1 MFLMPPSD
9 TPDTA
14 AVYQRDQA
22 QMGFVMNLSRAWAWR
37 PDVYDA
43 FAALRSQLST
53 QSTLSP
59 RELAVMVCATAGT
72 LGDAYCSLAWG
83 SKLAQAASGETASAV
98 LQGRD
103 DDAMS
108 PRERALAAWT
118 RQVVDDPNGTTA
130 ADVKSLRD
138 AGLAERE
145 IFEATVFVALRLAFS
160 TVNDALGV
168 LPDAALAEAAPP
180 AVRAA
185 VHYGR
190 QPAGG

>member
-1 MFLMPPSD
+1 MFLMSPSD
-9 TPDTA
+9 TPEA
-14 AVYQRDQA
+14 AALYQRDQA

-37 PDVYDA
+37 PDVCDA
-43 FAALRSQLST
+43 FVALRSQLST

-59 RELAVMVCATAGT
+59 REFAVMVCATAGT

-103 DDAMS
+103 DDTMS

-130 ADVKSLRD
+130 ADVQSLRD
-138 AGLAERE
+138 AGFAERE

-168 LPDAALAEAAPP
+168 LPDTALAEAAPP

-185 VHYGR
+185 VRYGR

>member
-1 MFLMPPSD
+1 MFLTPPPD
-9 TPDTA
+9 TPETA
-14 AVYQRDQA
+14 GLYQRDQA

-37 PDVYDA
+37 PDVCDA
-43 FAALRSQLST
+43 FLALRSQLSA

-83 SKLAQAASGETASAV
+83 SRLSQAASDETACAV
-98 LQGRD
+98 LEGRD

-118 RQVVDDPNGTTA
+118 RQVVDDPNGTNA
-130 ADVKSLRD
+130 GNVQSLRN

-160 TVNDALGV
+160 TVNDALGL
-168 LPDAALAEAAPP
+168 LPDAALADAAPA

-185 VHYGR
+185 VSYGR
-190 QPAGG
+190 QPQ

>member
-1 MFLMPPSD
+1 MYLTLPPE
-9 TPDTA
+9 TPETSRL
-14 AVYQRDQA
+14 YERDQA

-37 PDVYDA
+37 PDVCEA
-43 FAALRSQLST
+43 FMALRGQLSA

-59 RELAVMVCATAGT
+59 RELAVMVCAMAGT

-83 SKLAQAASGETASAV
+83 GKLAQAASGETAAAV

-103 DDAMS
+103 DDALS
-108 PRERALAAWT
+108 PRERALAGWT
-118 RQVVDDPNGTTA
+118 RQVVDDPNGTSA
-130 ADVKSLRD
+130 GDVQSLRD
-138 AGLAERE
+138 AGLGERE

-168 LPDAALAEAAPP
+168 LPDAALAGAAPR

-185 VHYGR
+185 VTYGR
-190 QPAGG
+190 QPG